1 MAIYYPSSTD
11 QRDASATPFLQEPP
25 SSTSYNE
32 LSIPPGNMMMYINQG
47 APSSSYMEF
56 MSEHSLSQHDCV
68 DMATVPGGGN
78 GLMNIPTSGALQTS
92 SATGNPYSDSVDE
105 ASRKIPGMELN
116 MLNGDQNVHTQ
127 GLSLSL
133 STEIQSGMAAS
144 SHYQYSSSG
153 LVSFSHLPMSA
164 EGATPSNYLQL
175 PAEFSA
181 DYGHIFKHEVLY
193 SPQLSMGHKQNQY
206 DPNMYN
212 SFHTKTICD
221 SRFLKAAQQLLD
233 EVVSVQDALKKPEM
247 DKNRTP
253 HQTVGDSSKE
263 GGQKSSENATT
274 GQNEASSNELSLTVR
289 QELQNKKSKLMSM
302 LEEVDRRFSQY
313 YHQMHVIVSSFDL
326 VAGSGAAK
334 PYTKLALQTISR
346 HFRCLRDAI
355 VGQIQVTRRSLGEQ
369 DTSPNLLGGGI
380 PRLRYVDQQIRQ
392 QRGLHQ
398 LGVSRHSWR
407 PQRGLP
413 ESSVTILRAWLFE
426 HFLHP
431 YPKESEKVMLAR
443 QTGLTRGQV
452 ANWFINARVRLWKP
466 MVEEMYKEEF
476 GESETISMSSPDR
489 CLSNAR
495 KSVSSWASIDAADE
509 ELQRNLMSLA
519 SAGSHPHKFSESTSK
534 PDFTASVEST
544 GPLADFFRNRS
555 HGDDDLGFGLMKFE
569 GDRRHNALD
578 HGLYHSEISSL
589 NQDGDGNSLAQDS
602 QVSLGLGV
610 TGTRP

>member
-11 QRDASATPFLQEPP
+11 QRDASATPFLQEPL
-25 SSTSYNE
+25 SSTSYDE
-32 LSIPPGNMMMYINQG
+32 LSLPPGNMMIYMNQG

-56 MSEHSLSQHDCV
+56 MSEHSLSQHDCA
-68 DMATVPGGGN
+68 DMADVGGRN
-78 GLMNIPTSGALQTS
+78 GLLNIPTSGVVTVSPVGVHTS
-92 SATGNPYSDSVDE
+92 SAAGNPYNNVVDE
-105 ASRKIPGMELN
+105 DCRKIPRMQIN
-116 MLNGDQNVHTQ
+116 MLNSDQNVHSQ

-133 STEIQSGMAAS
+133 STDIHSGMAAS
-144 SHYQYSSSG
+144 SHYPYSSSG
-153 LVSFSHLPMSA
+153 LDSFSHLPMSVGA
-164 EGATPSNYLQL
+164 EGTASINYLQL
-175 PAEFSA
+175 PAEFSG
-181 DYGHIFKHEVLY
+181 DYGNIYKPEVLY
-193 SPQLSMGHKQNQY
+193 SPQLSMGPKHNQY

-212 SFHTKTICD
+212 SFHTKSICD
-221 SRFLKAAQQLLD
+221 SKFLKAAQQLLD
-233 EVVSVQDALKKPEM
+233 EVVSVQDALKKPEI
-247 DKNRTP
+247 DKNPR
-253 HQTVGDSSKE
+253 QTGPDSAKE
-263 GGQKSSENATT
+263 PRDSSSENANL
-274 GQNEASSNELSLTVR
+274 GHNEASSNELSPTAR

-313 YHQMHVIVSSFDL
+313 YHQMHVMVSSFDS

-355 VGQIQVTRRSLGEQ
+355 VGQIQATRRSLGEQ

-413 ESSVTILRAWLFE
+413 ESSVTVLRAWLFE

-466 MVEEMYKEEF
+466 MVEDMYKEEF
-476 GESETISMSSPDR
+476 GESETISMPSANED
-489 CLSNAR
+489 
-495 KSVSSWASIDAADE
+495 
-509 ELQRNLMSLA
+509 LQRNLISLA
-519 SAGSHPHKFSESTSK
+519 NAGSQLSDPGSK
-534 PDFTASVEST
+534 PDFTASVVST
-544 GPLADFFRNRS
+544 GPLADFFQNRS
-555 HGDDDLGFGLMKFE
+555 HSDDDLDFGLMKFE
-569 GDRRHNALD
+569 GDRRDNALD
-578 HGLYHSEISSL
+578 HHGLYNNELITL
-589 NQDGDGNSLAQDS
+589 NQNNGDASSLAQDS

-610 TGTRP
+610 SGTRP